1 MFFWY
6 IVYVFY
12 NKSIK
17 NSMQYL
23 KICKIWGQKWHIGN
37 FLQNP
42 KNRVFSILCHLHPTP
57 RGQKKKCFPDHS
69 YVIVIWCTYIFN
81 KTIKNGLLCL
91 KIYKIWGQKFKI
103 GHFCWNDINIVNEK
117 VHNYYCYLL
126 LFHLIYC
133 FYCSIMCLK
142 TYLLCQLCAE

>member
-1 MFFWY
+1 MPFTPY
-6 IVYVFY
+6 P
-12 NKSIK
+12 
-17 NSMQYL
+17 QR
-23 KICKIWGQKWHIGN
+23 
-37 FLQNP
+37 P
-42 KNRVFSILCHLHPTP
+42 KE
-57 RGQKKKCFPDHS
+57 KCFPDHS

-81 KTIKNGLLCL
+81 KTFKNGLLCL

-103 GHFCWNDINIVNEK
+103 GHFCWNDINIVNEN

-142 TYLLCQLCAE
+142 TYLLCQLCAEYITMIKYKGKIKHSWEKIGNRDFYWLSRFYLFYLHIMLPHP